1 MSTLFRL
8 RFPRAGAILIGGL
21 LVLLWLT
28 YNSLI
33 VPVEKKEVRVLLER
47 ERKRCLFKQG
57 ADPGGYLGDSSAHSE
72 FRCAPGRYPSGLCT
86 ISLLYINHSER
97 RFVARGKGEHVSR

>member
-8 RFPRAGAILIGGL
+8 RHPRAGATLVGGL
-21 LVLLWLT
+21 LLLLWLI

-33 VPVEKKEVRVLLER
+33 APVEQQEARVLLER

-57 ADPGGYLGDSSAHSE
+57 ADPGGYLSDNSAHSE

-86 ISLLYINHSER
+86 VSLLYLNHSER
-97 RFVARGKGEHVSR
+97 RFVARAKGQHASR